1 LDSPNLTSMLQSDSK
16 NNITKRI
23 FIWLVGATYVGMFF
37 PIAISN
43 IPLILLFV
51 FSLLQLRPSDIIDGI
66 NKSLFAKLLLAMY
79 LLQIVGLLYTT
90 NYSAGFFMLEKKVCF
105 LLIPVLVLPTF
116 IKLKIDANSILR
128 ILGIITV
135 ASSLI
140 LFCIAFYRKFILNDP
155 QAFFFESFGDFEG
168 FSPIHYVYYAMYFGC
183 GSLILIDSLYERL
196 KNHKFRWL
204 AVSGLYTYSLGVMT
218 LVASKTGIGAFIL
231 ATLVFL
237 FFKIPNK
244 KVVVLSFFVVGLL
257 TFLLLSFNE
266 TTQNR
271 FKGLTDHLSMVTE
284 GEQIKD
290 NHFNGLNMRLLFWK
304 TQISQGWKDRIF
316 FTGTGTGDNQDYIDS
331 VYKLSQYKLSSYVGW
346 DSHNQ
351 WVYTLVQVGVV
362 GVLLMGALFFCY
374 GVKAIRSV
382 DVKLLS
388 FLIVTLGFS
397 FTESILESNKGI
409 VFFTFL
415 FCILDIAY
423 CEFKSSK

>member
-1 LDSPNLTSMLQSDSK
+1 MINKYTK
-16 NNITKRI
+16 GNITKRI
-23 FIWLVGATYVGMFF
+23 FTWLVGTTYVGMFF
-37 PIAISN
+37 SIAISN

-66 NKSLFAKLLLAMY
+66 RQSLFAKLLLAMY
-79 LLQIVGLLYTT
+79 LLQIVGLLYTK
-90 NYSAGFFMLEKKVCF
+90 NYSSGFFMLEKKVCF
-105 LLIPVLVLPTF
+105 LLIPVLVLPAF
-116 IKLKIDANSILR
+116 IKLKIDAKSILR
-128 ILGIITV
+128 IFGIITV
-135 ASSLI
+135 ASSLV

-196 KNHKFRWL
+196 KNHKFGWL
-204 AVSGLYTYSLGVMT
+204 AISCLYAYSLGVMT
-218 LVASKTGIGAFIL
+218 LVASKTGIGVFLL

-237 FFKIPNK
+237 FFKMPNK
-244 KVVVLSFFVVGLL
+244 KVVAVSFFVVGLL
-257 TFLLLSFNE
+257 TFLLLSFNQ

-284 GEQIKD
+284 EEQIKD
-290 NHFNGLNMRLLFWK
+290 THFNGLNMRLMFWK
-304 TQISQGWKDRIF
+304 IQVSHGWVDGIF
-316 FTGTGTGDNQDYIDS
+316 LTGTGTGDNQDYIDS
-331 VYKLSQYKLSSYVGW
+331 LYNLPKYRLNGYIGW

-362 GVLLMGALFFCY
+362 GVLLMGALFFYY
-374 GVKAIRSV
+374 GIRAVRSI

-388 FLIVTLGFS
+388 FIIITFGFS

-409 VFFTFL
+409 VFFTF
-415 FCILDIAY
+415 FFSVLDIAY
-423 CEFKSSK
+423 CKFKSSI

>member
-1 LDSPNLTSMLQSDSK
+1 MINKYLKD
-16 NNITKRI
+16 NITKRI
-23 FIWLVGATYVGMFF
+23 FTWLVGATYVGMFF

-51 FSLLQLRPSDIIDGI
+51 FCLLQLKPLEMIVSIRQ
-66 NKSLFAKLLLAMY
+66 SLFAKLILAMY
-79 LLQIVGLLYTT
+79 LLQIVGLLYTK
-90 NYSAGFFMLEKKVCF
+90 NYSSGFFMLEKKVCF
-105 LLIPVLVLPTF
+105 LLIPVPVLSAF
-116 IKLKIDANSILR
+116 IKLKIEPRSILR

-135 ASSLI
+135 ASSLV

-183 GSLILIDSLYERL
+183 GSLILIDSLYEQL
-196 KNHKFRWL
+196 KNHKLGWL
-204 AVSGLYTYSLGVMT
+204 AVSGLYAYSLGVMT
-218 LVASKTGIGAFIL
+218 LVASKTGIGVFIL

-244 KVVVLSFFVVGLL
+244 KIVAVSFFAVGLL

-290 NHFNGLNMRLLFWK
+290 ANFNGLNMRLLFWK
-304 TQISQGWKDRIF
+304 IQISHLWGDGIF
-316 FTGTGTGDNQDYIDS
+316 LTGTGTGDNQDYIDS
-331 VYKLSQYKLSSYVGW
+331 LYKLPQYKLPYIGW

-362 GVLLMGALFFCY
+362 GVLLMGALFFY
-374 GVKAIRSV
+374 YAIKAVRSV

-388 FLIVTLGFS
+388 FLIITLGFS

-409 VFFTFL
+409 VFFTFF
-415 FCILDIAY
+415 FCFLAMSHHSMSY
-423 CEFKSSK
+423 KETT